1 MSNIHVPIDVSTDAV
16 VEEQLN
22 LRNDVT
28 NQQKACLDM
37 KNAMSML
44 LSKAI
49 AKAKKGNIGSESST
63 CSSTSTIKTIKS
75 VESIH
80 VIADDSDDEET
91 NKVDIPHLDEF
102 LSMVDEGQIDISDEL
117 MKEMFNVNTRVDAL
131 NEVSSDLQKRWCE
144 LDTSVKEIT
153 TTINNIN
160 QYFKIDNLLLHKF
173 PIPPKRMS
181 SLQFSQYVADYL
193 NYILPYLPVPVS
205 WQHISTAHYLP
216 TKAKK
221 SNVVVVRFCNRN
233 IKDMIFNSK
242 QYVRANIAITEHL
255 TEFNLI
261 VLKKARELFGFK
273 NARTEDCK
281 IFIDLEDKSVRVK
294 NVEEVQKTFATYCEF
309 IGSVEHSPRE
319 MKSVNVAPRQSFH
332 SRRFFRSH
340 NYASAVNHRPSPQT
354 NYSNTNYSNHSNF
367 NYQSGKSH
375 HSNSRGYRG
384 KRSTGYSVYNRQPS
398 NY

>member
-144 LDTSVKEIT
+144 LDTSVNKEIT

-242 QYVRANIAITEHL
+242 QYVRANIAIKEHL

-273 NARTEDCK
+273 NAHTVSSFKFIKALGVRQHSLAQKEKTK
-281 IFIDLEDKSVRVK
+281 IK
-294 NVEEVQKTFATYCEF
+294 
-309 IGSVEHSPRE
+309 RE
-319 MKSVNVAPRQSFH
+319 
-332 SRRFFRSH
+332 
-340 NYASAVNHRPSPQT
+340 
-354 NYSNTNYSNHSNF
+354 
-367 NYQSGKSH
+367 
-375 HSNSRGYRG
+375 
-384 KRSTGYSVYNRQPS
+384 
-398 NY
+398 